1 MKKQFTSAIVSI
13 LAAAFMMTG
22 CGSSAD
28 SVKDTGAAADSQA
41 QVTTVST
48 AESSQAET
56 TTAAEESSQAETTTA
71 AEESSQAETTTAAEE
86 SSQAETTTKSE
97 ESPQAETT
105 TTAKQPAQTETTTQA
120 QQKSAQTTAQTTT
133 AATAKKAENKAAPAK
148 TGRISDSYKKYK
160 ELKLSGKEK
169 DKITTTDF
177 CYIESDKYVLF
188 MEKDLV
194 IPGDFKKNFDAII
207 NSLEKYTGLSY
218 CPDSYDYTETIDFA
232 RSKYG
237 FNPWEGMDY
246 GKKIPIELIVDRK
259 DEGLISCACN
269 QFVTLELNAMYTD
282 ELWNSV
288 PSYRDNTSWKRYS
301 FIDYHS
307 VAHELTHAITE
318 RSASLTKIMA
328 EGSADYYAKKVLGD
342 LIKVKGMTKDMKRSL
357 EVSQMLKWD
366 LPEKITAA
374 NAEKVFLRD
383 YSEISSAD
391 RGAEYR
397 LGSEFCDYLAKTQG
411 KDFMKRYMDAIK
423 ADPQLRNESR
433 PNEGYRKEIM
443 QKHIG
448 LFKKLFGKDVFTKF
462 GRDYSK
468 YELKVKL

>member
-1 MKKQFTSAIVSI
+1 MKKQFISAIVSI

-22 CGSSAD
+22 CGSTAD
-28 SVKDTGAAADSQA
+28 SVKDTGAAADSSQA

-56 TTAAEESSQAETTTA
+56 TT
-71 AEESSQAETTTAAEE
+71 
-86 SSQAETTTKSE
+86 
-97 ESPQAETT
+97 
-105 TTAKQPAQTETTTQA
+105 TAKQPAQAVTTTQA
-120 QQKSAQTTAQTTT
+120 QQKPAQTTAQ
-133 AATAKKAENKAAPAK
+133 KAENRSAPAK

-160 ELKLSGKEK
+160 ELKLSGEEK

-177 CYIESDKYVLF
+177 CYIESDKYVLL

-194 IPGDFKKNFDAII
+194 IPGDLKKNFDAII

-218 CPDSYDYTETIDFA
+218 CPDSYDYTKTIDFA

-443 QKHIG
+443 QKHIE

>member
-1 MKKQFTSAIVSI
+1 MKKQFISAIVSI

-22 CGSSAD
+22 CGSTAD
-28 SVKDTGAAADSQA
+28 SVKDTGAAADSSQA

-56 TTAAEESSQAETTTA
+56 TT
-71 AEESSQAETTTAAEE
+71 
-86 SSQAETTTKSE
+86 
-97 ESPQAETT
+97 
-105 TTAKQPAQTETTTQA
+105 TAKQPAQAVTTTQA
-120 QQKSAQTTAQTTT
+120 QQKPSQTTAQTTT
-133 AATAKKAENKAAPAK
+133 AATAKKAENRSASAK

-160 ELKLSGKEK
+160 ELKLSGEEK

-177 CYIESDKYVLF
+177 CYIESDKYVLL

-194 IPGDFKKNFDAII
+194 IPGDLKKNFDAII

-218 CPDSYDYTETIDFA
+218 CPDSYDYTKTIDFA

-397 LGSEFCDYLAKTQG
+397 LGSEFCDYLAKTHG

-448 LFKKLFGKDVFTKF
+448 LFKKLFGEDVFTKF

>member
-1 MKKQFTSAIVSI
+1 MKKQFISAIVSI

-22 CGSSAD
+22 CGSTAD
-28 SVKDTGAAADSQA
+28 SVKDTGAAADSSQA

-56 TTAAEESSQAETTTA
+56 TT
-71 AEESSQAETTTAAEE
+71 
-86 SSQAETTTKSE
+86 
-97 ESPQAETT
+97 
-105 TTAKQPAQTETTTQA
+105 TAKQPAQAVTTTQA
-120 QQKSAQTTAQTTT
+120 QQKPAQTTAQ
-133 AATAKKAENKAAPAK
+133 KAENRSAPAK

-160 ELKLSGKEK
+160 ELKLSGEEK

-177 CYIESDKYVLF
+177 CYIESDKYVLL

-194 IPGDFKKNFDAII
+194 IPGDLKKNFDAII

-218 CPDSYDYTETIDFA
+218 CPDSYDYTKTIDFA

-237 FNPWEGMDY
+237 FNPGEGMDY

-443 QKHIG
+443 QKHIE

>member
-1 MKKQFTSAIVSI
+1 MKKQFISAIVSI

-22 CGSSAD
+22 CGSTAD
-28 SVKDTGAAADSQA
+28 SVKDTGAAADSSQA

-56 TTAAEESSQAETTTA
+56 TT
-71 AEESSQAETTTAAEE
+71 
-86 SSQAETTTKSE
+86 
-97 ESPQAETT
+97 
-105 TTAKQPAQTETTTQA
+105 TAKQPAQAVTTTQA
-120 QQKSAQTTAQTTT
+120 QQKPAQTTAQ
-133 AATAKKAENKAAPAK
+133 KAENRSVPAK

-177 CYIESDKYVLF
+177 CYIESDKYVLL

-194 IPGDFKKNFDAII
+194 IPGDLKKNFDAII

-218 CPDSYDYTETIDFA
+218 CPDSYDYTKTIDFA